1 MRLSSCHCCGLAQ
14 QLPPVPVGQRPVC
27 VRCGASLRHIN
38 RRRNDW
44 TRALALA
51 ALWLYPP
58 ALLLPMLHIERLGHS
73 HENSLL
79 SGVVALW
86 RDGHWLIGAV
96 ILLFSVLLPLAKLV
110 ALWLLAGPAL
120 QAQRRAGLYH
130 LVEFVGR
137 WGMLDVLLVAVL
149 VAFVK
154 LGDLVTIA
162 PGPGL
167 FAFMIMV
174 LLSLLAGLVF
184 NPLLMWEDPE

>member
-14 QLPPVPVGQRPVC
+14 RLPPVPSGWRPVC
-27 VRCGASLRHIN
+27 GRCGATLRHVS

-44 TRALALA
+44 TQALALA
-51 ALWLYPP
+51 ALCLYPP
-58 ALLLPMLHIERLGHS
+58 ALLLPMLHLERLGHS
-73 HENSLL
+73 QDSSLL
-79 SGVVALW
+79 AGVVTLW
-86 RDGHWLIGAV
+86 SDGHWLLGTV
-96 ILLFSVLLPLAKLV
+96 IFLFSVLLPLAKLV
-110 ALWLLAGPAL
+110 ALWQLAGPAL
-120 QAQRRAGLYH
+120 RARRRAGWYH

-154 LGDLVTIA
+154 LGDLVIIA

-167 FAFMIMV
+167 LAFMAMV

-184 NPLLMWEDPE
+184 NPLLMWEDPA